1 MITTLARRIAVSF
14 AMLAGRAADIM
25 NCNLMAPHAP
35 QHYLVAQRV
44 AGIRRRQ
51 CRAFDTRGH

>member
-1 MITTLARRIAVSF
+1 LVR
-14 AMLAGRAADIM
+14 RAADIM
-25 NCNLMAPHAP
+25 NRNLMAPHAP

-51 CRAFDTRGH
+51 RRAFDVRGH